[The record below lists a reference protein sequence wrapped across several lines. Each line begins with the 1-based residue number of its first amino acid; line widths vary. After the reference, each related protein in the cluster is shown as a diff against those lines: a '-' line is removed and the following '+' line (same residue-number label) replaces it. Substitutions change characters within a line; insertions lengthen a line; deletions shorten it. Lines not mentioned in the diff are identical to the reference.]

1 MSITAFKLYKKL
13 INELKFRYSELDY
26 VEQEIADNMQVFEE
40 YYREFCS
47 KNNISIGDLESKN
60 QKKVDDLFG
69 QKPIPKDT
77 TEPVR
82 IEVSEE
88 TLKKRK
94 VFQRIYRSI
103 AKKIHP
109 DKFSNMKKTVEIAE
123 KEETFK
129 KATYAYEND
138 KWGMLL
144 EIAEELDIHPSKYTK
159 INEIL
164 RDEISDIN
172 KKIND
177 KQKTYSWLMSQA
189 ETDRQRDKIII
200 SFLKNLFN
208 FDYKE
213 QTIYI

>member
-13 INELKFRYSELDY
+13 INELKFKYSELEY

-40 YYREFCS
+40 YYRDFCS
-47 KNNISIGDLESKN
+47 KNNISIADLEAKN
-60 QKKVDDLFG
+60 QKKVNDLIG
-69 QKPIPKDT
+69 PKPIPKDNA
-77 TEPVR
+77 EPVKVQ
-82 IEVSEE
+82 ISEA

-94 VFQRIYRSI
+94 VFQKIYRSI

-109 DKFSNMKKTVEIAE
+109 DKFSNMEKTIDIIE

-159 INEIL
+159 INETL

-189 ETDRQRDKIII
+189 ETDRQRDNIII

-208 FDYKE
+208 YDYKD
-213 QTIYI
+213 TTVYI